1 MLLSFEL
8 IVIVNKDIR
17 LRGGYGSLV
26 LLSKNE
32 VKRGAHFFLEF
43 FLLFQ
48 KDLLILPLHCVL
60 RDTLQDIV
68 GILNIRIQ
76 F

>member
-1 MLLSFEL
+1 MLTWKIQYESFSHQQSRLSEQESS
-8 IVIVNKDIR
+8 R
-17 LRGGYGSLV
+17 LFQKHLTQN
-26 LLSKNE
+26 L
-32 VKRGAHFFLEF
+32 
-43 FLLFQ
+43 LLFQ